1 MPKPITTSA
10 LAGAAGLSAIALN
23 DAATFA
29 LTGQYSTASDDF
41 GVNGFY
47 LVSGLVHGLAYLAF
61 AGVLRAYGPQVDGG
75 SRFRRVVRLLLIVAF
90 LVLAGGMLADTAGS
104 AMTGEMLAGNG
115 LYGVV
120 ATVCFLIH
128 FLGSIALGLGLLRRP
143 GMRLPAWTLT
153 AILPVVGLTIV
164 LGVLGSPWAH
174 PAYAEA
180 LVCFGIAFIGVSS
193 GRATHPMGAPEPLL
207 DPVRG

>member
-1 MPKPITTSA
+1 MPKPITTAA

-29 LTGQYSTASDDF
+29 LTGHYSAASDEA
-41 GVNGFY
+41 GVSAVY

-61 AGVLRAYGPQVDGG
+61 AGVLRVFGPRVDGG
-75 SRFRRVVRLLLIVAF
+75 SRFRRIVRLTLIVVF
-90 LVLAGGMLADTAGS
+90 LVLAGGMLVNTAVS
-104 AMTGEMLAGNG
+104 AVTGEMLSGDG
-115 LYGVV
+115 PYGVV
-120 ATVCFLIH
+120 AGISFLLH
-128 FLGSIALGLGLLRRP
+128 FLGSVALGFGLLRRP
-143 GMRLPAWTLT
+143 GMRLPAWTLI
-153 AILPVVGLTIV
+153 AVLPAVGLTIL

>member
-1 MPKPITTSA
+1 MPKPITIAA

-29 LTGQYSTASDDF
+29 LAGHYSAASDEF
-41 GVNGFY
+41 GVNTLY
-47 LVSGLVHGLAYLAF
+47 LVSCLVHGLAYLAL
-61 AGVLRAYGPQVDGG
+61 AGVLRAFGQQVDGG

-90 LVLAGGMLADTAGS
+90 LVLAGGMLANTAVS
-104 AMTGEMLAGNG
+104 AVTGEMLSGNG
-115 LYGVV
+115 PYGVV
-120 ATVCFLIH
+120 ASACFLLQ
-128 FLGSIALGLGLLRRP
+128 FLGSVALGLGLLRRP
-143 GMRLPAWTLT
+143 GMRLPAWTLL
-153 AILPVVGLTIV
+153 AILPVIGLTIV